1 MNEKQRA
8 KIQRDLEHAETRF
21 EEELVSALRA
31 CAAGHWGVFGRNG
44 EGWDEGGALIALGDE
59 ISELRKQ
66 LGHTE
71 GFELYDRFAA
81 YRRRRGSND
90 PGEPKLAQAF
100 LAEIGERATS

>member
-1 MNEKQRA
+1 MNEKRRA
-8 KIQRDLEHAETRF
+8 KIERDLDLAETHF

-44 EGWDEGGALIALGDE
+44 EHWDDGGALIALGDE

-66 LGHTE
+66 LGYTE
-71 GFELYDRFAA
+71 GFELYDRFVT

-100 LAEIGERATS
+100 LVEIAERATS